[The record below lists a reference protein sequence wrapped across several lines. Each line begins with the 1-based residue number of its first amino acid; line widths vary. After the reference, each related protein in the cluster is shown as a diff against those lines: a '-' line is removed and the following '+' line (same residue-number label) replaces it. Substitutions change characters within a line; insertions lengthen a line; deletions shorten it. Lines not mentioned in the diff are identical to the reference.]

1 MKRNYPFMKNALT
14 IFLFAFLLSACSSD
28 DNSSNNPIENGMTL
42 SKTVKYYP
50 SKSEYDSGTSNILSL
65 KTVSHYENGHI
76 VADTVYDMQGNI
88 FRRSTYS
95 YSGNTSI
102 MTKYTEN
109 NEAMEIRTCTYDAQG
124 RIMYIV
130 HNYPAVAGGVANE
143 NEIEITYESDSVL
156 YTVVSNPSPIV
167 FDLNAF
173 GVISNLGVI
182 NSTSTTNQDKLLAYD
197 YPNNNTETIYNY
209 LEGTVPANWH
219 KSVNEL
225 NNTIIL
231 NGLESLAFEG
241 NFYLEST
248 DLRLFDKTFNSN
260 NYLVHDKSSFIDPS
274 SYEEDYV
281 DELSYETFY
290 FYN

>member
-1 MKRNYPFMKNALT
+1 MKRNYPFMKSTLT
-14 IFLFAFLLSACSSD
+14 IFLLTVLLSACSSD
-28 DNSSNNPIENGMTL
+28 DNSSDNPIENGMIL

-50 SKSEYDSGTSNILSL
+50 SKSEYDSGVSNILSL

-76 VADTVYDMQGNI
+76 ITDTIYNRQGNV

-95 YSGNTSI
+95 YNSNTST

-124 RIMYIV
+124 RISYIV
-130 HNYPAVAGGVANE
+130 YNYPAIAGGIANE

-156 YTVVSNPSPIV
+156 YTVLPSPNPIV
-167 FDLNAF
+167 LNLNAF
-173 GVISNLGVI
+173 GIINNLG
-182 NSTSTTNQDKLLAYD
+182 NSSSTTNQDKLLAYN
-197 YPNNNTETIYNY
+197 YPNSNAETVYNY

-225 NNTIIL
+225 NNAIIL
-231 NGLESLAFEG
+231 NGLESLAFDG
-241 NFYLEST
+241 NYYLEST

-260 NYLVHDKSSFIDPS
+260 NYLVHDKSHFIDPS
-274 SYEEDYV
+274 SYSEDYI
-281 DELSYETFY
+281 DEWSYETFY
-290 FYN
+290 YYN

>member
-1 MKRNYPFMKNALT
+1 MKRNYPFMKSTLT
-14 IFLFAFLLSACSSD
+14 IFLLTVLLSACSSD
-28 DNSSNNPIENGMTL
+28 DNSSDNPIENGMIL

-50 SKSEYDSGTSNILSL
+50 SKSEYDLGVSNILSL

-76 VADTVYDMQGNI
+76 ITDTIYNMQGNV

-95 YSGNTSI
+95 YSGNTST
-102 MTKYTEN
+102 MTKYTGN

-124 RIMYIV
+124 RISYIV
-130 HNYPAVAGGVANE
+130 YNYPAIAGGIANE

-156 YTVVSNPSPIV
+156 YTVLPNPNPIV

-173 GVISNLGVI
+173 GIINNLG
-182 NSTSTTNQDKLLAYD
+182 NSSSTTNQDKLLAYN
-197 YPNNNTETIYNY
+197 YPNSNAETVYNY

-225 NNTIIL
+225 NNAIIL
-231 NGLESLAFEG
+231 NGLESLAFDG
-241 NFYLEST
+241 NYYLEST

-260 NYLVHDKSSFIDPS
+260 NYLVHDKSHFIDPS
-274 SYEEDYV
+274 SYSEDYI
-281 DELSYETFY
+281 DEWSYETFY
-290 FYN
+290 YYN